1 MQLGGDIRK
10 VFERLARAAKHIE
23 KQINFAV
30 SDHLG
35 AITTC
40 PTVI

>member
-1 MQLGGDIRK
+1 LK
-10 VFERLARAAKHIE
+10 
-23 KQINFAV
+23 FAF

-40 PTVI
+40 PTNLGTGVRASVHIKLPFLS